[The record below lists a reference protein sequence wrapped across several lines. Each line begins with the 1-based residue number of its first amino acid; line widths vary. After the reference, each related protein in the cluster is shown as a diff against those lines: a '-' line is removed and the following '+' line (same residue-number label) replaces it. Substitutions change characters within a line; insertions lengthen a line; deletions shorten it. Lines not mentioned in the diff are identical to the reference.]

1 MTNPANAIKML
12 ITYALCIPL
21 AILVGYLLTDPL
33 QYGSMGVF
41 GLIALLLMS
50 PIFIKWHYPLMVL
63 ALWSPVYCFFI
74 KGAPPL
80 AQVMV
85 ILSFS
90 LAIIERTINS
100 ERRFISPAV
109 MAWPFL
115 YTLLMVYM
123 TAKLTGGI
131 GLRSLGGGDEGG
143 VGGGKKYIEI
153 FVGIA
158 AFFALTS

>member
-1 MTNPANAIKML
+1 MTNPVNAIRML
-12 ITYALCIPL
+12 VTYALCIPL

-50 PIFIKWHYPLMVL
+50 PIFIKWHYPLMVF

-74 KGAPPL
+74 KGDPPL

-85 ILSFS
+85 ILSFG

-100 ERRFISPAV
+100 ERRFISPSV
-109 MAWPFL
+109 MTWPFL
-115 YTLLMVYM
+115 YTALMVYM

-143 VGGGKKYIEI
+143 VGGEI
-153 FVGIA
+153 GRASCRERV
-158 AFFALTS
+158 